1 MVTKMEENQQQLLS
15 VSSKTNNRWEVRWT
29 KATRRMIAEELTNMK
44 TTLEFEVRFLIEQLQ
59 VEIQKEILDISYS
72 SFWIST

>member
-1 MVTKMEENQQQLLS
+1 
-15 VSSKTNNRWEVRWT
+15 
-29 KATRRMIAEELTNMK
+29 MIAEELTNMK